1 LHISS
6 SRQKQGKKDA
16 REGRNFQDVGR
27 KGSRKEARK
36 TRGEKKGRKGER
48 EKGRK
53 GEREGKGNNGKR
65 NNVMSAVSPEQSS
78 SFISLRVLFFLLLFP
93 SSRYRSRI
101 A

>member
-48 EKGRK
+48 EKGKERK
-53 GEREGKGNNGKR
+53 GESWERGREERTKELTADI
-65 NNVMSAVSPEQSS
+65 VP
-78 SFISLRVLFFLLLFP
+78 FP
-93 SSRYRSRI
+93 QL
-101 A
+101 